1 MNFRFESCFYH
12 HMAESCTSFTP
23 HLWKPNICRDCNK
36 RGEDHPNVGIFNKD
50 QISDNQSSTL
60 DQLTNDNV
68 QSDQSDT
75 TEENMDPPVQ
85 VILPP
90 CRYGLDCYRT
100 NPDHFEHY
108 SHPPDHE
115 RKKRIPTLAHQEVIS
130 TAADDGTTADAPNST
145 SSLDTASRRKTHYR
159 KKIAKQKQDELRFI
173 EQIESH
179 VHELNALLQLKEQE
193 IDKLS
198 QDRMNIINSHQN
210 LENASIDEV
219 ELAEQRELER
229 KHNLVVP
236 QQIPSYWDPNA
247 FSEPYREIEISPE
260 SPEFHI
266 INDLLNST
274 ITTHNKQRGTI
285 YGKDPTEFL
294 VNKIKR
300 IQNAELWTEYCFKKV
315 RCCFIP

>member
-12 HMAESCTSFTP
+12 HMAESCTNFTP
-23 HLWKPNICRDCNK
+23 NLWKPNICRDCNK
-36 RGEDHPNVGIFNKD
+36 KREDHPNVGIFNKD

-60 DQLTNDNV
+60 DQLANDNV

-75 TEENMDPPVQ
+75 TEENLDTPVQ

-115 RKKRIPTLAHQEVIS
+115 RRKRIPALANQEVIS

-145 SSLDTASRRKTHYR
+145 SSLDTSSRRKTHYR

-173 EQIESH
+173 EQVESR
-179 VHELNALLQLKEQE
+179 VHELNALVQSQKQE

-198 QDRMNIINSHQN
+198 QDRMNIIISHQN
-210 LENASIDEV
+210 LEKVLTDEV
-219 ELAEQRELER
+219 ELAERRELEQKR
-229 KHNLVVP
+229 MLAVP
-236 QQIPSYWDPNA
+236 QQMPSYWGPNA
-247 FSEPYREIEISPE
+247 FSESYREIEISHE

-274 ITTHNKQRGTI
+274 ITTHDNRYGTI

-294 VNKIKR
+294 VTQIKR
-300 IQNAELWTEYCFKKV
+300 IQNAKLWREYCFKKV
-315 RCCFIP
+315 RDCFIP